1 MEEKLDYR
9 LTYLTETIEDMKRE
23 MVRIRM
29 ILSNSR
35 KTHYSNQ
42 EVIDLLVQYYETGN
56 LHTFD
61 QYTIAWVQNTEP
73 LVDFVNGFTDFYP
86 DEIRGDCTADG
97 CHPNDLGYH
106 YMAEAFAKIIKKLL

>member
-1 MEEKLDYR
+1 MEEKHDYR

-42 EVIDLLVQYYETGN
+42 EVIDLLEISSATLKKWRDQKLIGYSAVGNTYYYTDEDIENFFRNNHKKSIFET
-56 LHTFD
+56 D
-61 QYTIAWVQNTEP
+61 M
-73 LVDFVNGFTDFYP
+73 DD
-86 DEIRGDCTADG
+86 
-97 CHPNDLGYH
+97 
-106 YMAEAFAKIIKKLL
+106 

>member
-9 LTYLTETIEDMKRE
+9 PTYLTETIEDMKRE

-42 EVIDLLVQYYETGN
+42 EVIDLLEISSATLKKWRDQKLIGYSAVGNTYYYTDEDIESFFRNNHKKSVFETGM
-56 LHTFD
+56 D
-61 QYTIAWVQNTEP
+61 
-73 LVDFVNGFTDFYP
+73 D
-86 DEIRGDCTADG
+86 
-97 CHPNDLGYH
+97 
-106 YMAEAFAKIIKKLL
+106 

>member
-9 LTYLTETIEDMKRE
+9 LTYLTESIEDMTRE

-42 EVIDLLVQYYETGN
+42 EVIDLLEISSATLKKWRDQKLIGYSAVGNTYYYTDEDIESFFRNNHKKSVFETGM
-56 LHTFD
+56 D
-61 QYTIAWVQNTEP
+61 
-73 LVDFVNGFTDFYP
+73 D
-86 DEIRGDCTADG
+86 
-97 CHPNDLGYH
+97 
-106 YMAEAFAKIIKKLL
+106 